1 MTNDPISFGKKV
13 PTIRF
18 FGLILVMGHVLL
30 SSNVV
35 LSGPIVDIIIKGFTK
50 RLVNEIG
57 LVL

>member
-1 MTNDPISFGKKV
+1 MTNDPISFEKKV
-13 PTIRF
+13 PTVRL

-35 LSGPIVDIIIKGFTK
+35 LSGPIADIIIKGFTK
-50 RLVNEIG
+50 RLVNETG